1 MEKEL
6 RNCCKCYEIGQEV
19 DGTLNRGLS
28 LAAEDLGRFCWGSAI
43 IESHWHVG
51 ECGHQGKGVM
61 IQGMVRVMYKESQH
75 QNFKGL
81 QHFNFGYGR
90 MSHQRKMEKK

>member
-6 RNCCKCYEIGQEV
+6 RNCCKSYEIGQEA

-43 IESHWHVG
+43 TESHWHVD
-51 ECGHQGKGVM
+51 ELDTKG
-61 IQGMVRVMYKESQH
+61 RV
-75 QNFKGL
+75 L
-81 QHFNFGYGR
+81 
-90 MSHQRKMEKK
+90 